1 MKSYNVN
8 ALSATLKT
16 MNDNNLQERPLIL
29 ISNDDSISA
38 PGIHRLVD
46 YVKDLGDI
54 IVVAPEGP
62 QSGMSS
68 AFTCEGDLRIQQYP
82 DYNGAKMYSV
92 SGTPVDCVK
101 LGLFALVPRKPDLM
115 LAGINHGSNSGNS
128 IIYSG
133 TMGAV
138 IEACMEG
145 IPAVGFSL
153 THHSIEADFSLSARF
168 VTEIVSEVMKEGL
181 PEMVCLNVNIP
192 AKIVPNGVKVCRAA
206 NGHWTDGY
214 VRYLDPSGKPFYMLD
229 GRFINHDADA
239 TDTDCYWLDRG
250 YISVVPVCPD
260 MTDRKAI
267 PDLSGKFDL

>member
-1 MKSYNVN
+1 MRFYNVN
-8 ALSATLKT
+8 APNATLKKMT
-16 MNDNNLQERPLIL
+16 DNNIPQRPLIL
-29 ISNDDSISA
+29 ISNDDSIYA
-38 PGIHRLVD
+38 PGIRRLVD

-68 AFTCEGDLRIQQYP
+68 AFTCEGELRIKQYP

-115 LAGINHGSNSGNS
+115 LSGINHGSNSGNS

-153 THHSIEADFSLSARF
+153 THHSIEADFSLSSGFINDITSKVITA
-168 VTEIVSEVMKEGL
+168 GL
-181 PEMVCLNVNIP
+181 PDMVCLNVNIP
-192 AKIVPNGVKVCRAA
+192 AKIIPKGVKVCRAA

-214 VRYLDPSGKPFYMLD
+214 VRYLDPMGNPFYMLD
-229 GRFINHDADA
+229 GRFVNHDADA
-239 TDTDCYWLDRG
+239 TDTDCYWLDKG

-260 MTDRKAI
+260 MTDHKAVSA
-267 PDLSGKFDL
+267 LSSRFDI